1 MCVWLGTCDLTA
13 KNKQYISLR
22 TETDET
28 INKLTD
34 KYSEIIKIVKKF
46 PGYRV
51 TILETPTYSIK
62 KWNKQ
67 KGHEDPS
74 LFEEQDEKLAEQI
87 HNLNS
92 SLSERN

>member
-1 MCVWLGTCDLTA
+1 MTFIKSYFHISIVNTN
-13 KNKQYISLR
+13 KNKSIFCVQ
-22 TETDET
+22 
-28 INKLTD
+28 
-34 KYSEIIKIVKKF
+34 IIKIVKKY
-46 PGYRV
+46 PGSRV

-67 KGHEDPS
+67 KGHKDPS